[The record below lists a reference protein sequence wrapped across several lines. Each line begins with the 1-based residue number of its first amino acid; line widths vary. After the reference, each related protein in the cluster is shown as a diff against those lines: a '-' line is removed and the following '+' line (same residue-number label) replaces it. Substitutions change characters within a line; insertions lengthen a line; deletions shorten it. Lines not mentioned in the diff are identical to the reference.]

1 MYNIRNTKIMY
12 SRGRGGGGGGP
23 GRAVF
28 VGTRYVIIAGEPWN
42 LPCVL
47 VSRTYVCV
55 AVAPLKES
63 K

>member
-1 MYNIRNTKIMY
+1 M
-12 SRGRGGGGGGP
+12 
-23 GRAVF
+23 AVF
-28 VGTRYVIIAGEPWN
+28 VVKRYEKIAGEPWN